1 MGDSVQPVMARTVE
15 KVRDLARED
24 VSMEE
29 AIGTVLAA
37 ADANGGHVEWAD
49 VSDDIT
55 SGQWGRLIEKDV
67 LVSAENGNGFRF
79 ADEESVREAL
89 DDDFEADAEEGD
101 SSWSIYDKAAALTA
115 LAMFAGYNFE
125 QVRNPV
131 GQALNLVLGP
141 LDAVLP
147 FYVVVLVLAAATG
160 LYTTLLQMNLMNT
173 QKMGAVQ
180 EKMQDIQDRLEEA
193 KERGDEDAVD
203 RLEQERM
210 DAMGDQMGMMKE
222 QFRPMVWI
230 MVLTI
235 PVFLWLYWITLT
247 GRIPAAESTVVMP
260 LVGSISWNASVFF
273 FPAWIAWY
281 FVCSLGFSQ
290 IIRKALDA
298 NMSPATS

>member
-1 MGDSVQPVMARTVE
+1 MARTAE
-15 KVRDLARED
+15 KVRDLASED
-24 VSMEE
+24 ASMEN

-49 VSDDIT
+49 VNDEIT

-67 LVSAENGNGFRF
+67 LVSADDGNGFRF
-79 ADEESVREAL
+79 ADERAVREAIGE
-89 DDDFEADAEEGD
+89 DVDTSVSPKEQAESEEDD
-101 SSWSIYDKAAALTA
+101 SSWSVYDKAAAVGSV
-115 LAMFAGYNFE
+115 AMFAGYNFP
-125 QVRNPV
+125 QVRNPI
-131 GQALNLVLGP
+131 GQTLDIVLGP

-147 FYVVVLVLAAATG
+147 FYVVVLILAAATG
-160 LYTTLLQMNLMNT
+160 LYSTLLRMNLMNT
-173 QKMGAVQ
+173 SKMGEVQ

-193 KERGDEDAVD
+193 KERDDEEAVD

-210 DAMGDQMGMMKE
+210 EAMGDQMGMMKE

-230 MVLTI
+230 MLLTI

-260 LVGSISWNASVFF
+260 LVGSINWTASVFF

-298 NMSPATS
+298 NMSPTAA